1 MSNFKIKSQPK
12 KVIFCKQCLYSN
24 QKVVPSTILN
34 DNYEHSNRFFLR
46 FNKDGICSACELI
59 EKKRSRSIEKI
70 DWEKRE
76 KELNIFLE
84 KYRSKNGYYDCIVP
98 GSGGKDSVFQA
109 HILKTKYGMNPLTV
123 TFAPIKYTNIGA
135 SNFHKWPENG
145 NVNNIL
151 FSPKGSTYGKLVR
164 IAFEKML
171 HPFQPFIFGQR
182 HFASHMAK
190 LFNIKLIFLG
200 EPHSEFGS
208 EVDEENNPEMLER
221 FFTKNEKQKIFL
233 SGVEINK
240 LMKNYNIQKND
251 LDFFLPMDIKE
262 VKKLGIKQMFLG
274 YYEKILPQEN
284 FYNAVKITDFK
295 VNEERTEGT
304 YSKYNSLDDK
314 IDGFHY
320 WTSFIKFGIGRTTEE
335 ASNEI
340 RHGYITRKEGIKLV
354 NKYDGE
360 FPKKYFKDF
369 LKLTNLKEEEFFN
382 IVDQFR
388 PEHLWEKSGNDFRF
402 GKNWVLKNKI
412 K

>member
-1 MSNFKIKSQPK
+1 MTKFNIVRQPK
-12 KVIFCKQCLYSN
+12 KVIFCKKCLYSN
-24 QKVVPSTILN
+24 QKVVPSTITE
-34 DNYEHSNRFFLR
+34 DTGEHSNRFFLR
-46 FNKDGICSACELI
+46 FNKEGICSACELI
-59 EKKRSRSIEKI
+59 EKKKSADEKKI

-76 KELNIFLE
+76 KEFKKFLE
-84 KYRSKNGYYDCIVP
+84 QYRAKDGSYDCIVP

-123 TFAPIKYTNIGA
+123 TFAPIRYTEIGS

-145 NVNNIL
+145 NVNNFL
-151 FSPKGSTYGKLVR
+151 FTPKGSTYGKLVR

-190 LFNIKLIFLG
+190 IFNIKLIFLG

-208 EVDEENNPEMLER
+208 ENDEENTPFMLDR
-221 FFTKNEKQKIFL
+221 FFTTDENKKIFL
-233 SGVEINK
+233 SGIEINELIK
-240 LMKNYNIQKND
+240 KYDISIND
-251 LDFFLPMDIKE
+251 LKFFLPMQIKE
-262 VKKLGIKQMFLG
+262 IKKLGIKQMFLG

-314 IDGFHY
+314 FDGFHY
-320 WTSFIKFGIGRTTEE
+320 WTSYIKYGIGRTTEE

-340 RHGYITRKEGIKLV
+340 RHGYITRDEGIKLV
-354 NKYDGE
+354 SKYDGE
-360 FPKKYFKDF
+360 FPKKYFQDF
-369 LKLTNLKEEEFFN
+369 LKLTKFSEEEFYN
-382 IVDQFR
+382 IVDNFR
-388 PEHLWEKSGNDFRF
+388 PDHLWEKKGNDFRY
-402 GKNWVLKNKI
+402 GKNWKLKEMVK
-412 K
+412 